1 MIGRRGSCW
10 DLKIK
15 DIVIYNDPLS
25 EAIFLGM
32 TSPLI
37 PAALL
42 LAQQPFNPTLHV
54 SLGPLQNDPFIR
66 GVAIDTH

>member
-1 MIGRRGSCW
+1 M
-10 DLKIK
+10 
-15 DIVIYNDPLS
+15 VIYNDPLS

-54 SLGPLQNDPFIR
+54 SLGPLQNGPFIR
-66 GVAIDTH
+66 GVAINTH